1 MSISFEQL
9 LSKCKEIMRGKHLF
23 IVQDLLVLKII
34 NDLFEK
40 ERREIRKDFLVRGI
54 CSKEVDGLIEEPEY
68 FKGFYIPQSARWHN
82 LTRLQKEASL
92 DIYHA
97 LNDIVEKNDIDIP
110 LFNTKRLS
118 IPSGQSLRLVKLI
131 DFYNFSP
138 ENIKEMY
145 RIIHNWS
152 QENEISSNSLML
164 LQA

>member
-40 ERREIRKDFLVRGI
+40 ERREIREDFLVRGI

-68 FKGFYIPQSARWHN
+68 FKGFYIPKSARWHN
-82 LTRLQKEASL
+82 LIRLQQEASL